1 MAEITDKDI
10 LANIANLLPSISELF
25 NNEIGFLISDKEKI
39 IKISKSKGGNIGGSY
54 TEGTP
59 LAHDIPAYLCQK
71 EGKLVEKDLSK
82 EYFGTSIKAAAVPIK
97 NASGKIIGSIAFGK
111 RDWGNDIKSHS
122 KKLDLSFTNILK
134 VIENLGEGVQT
145 ISDSSTRILAEV
157 EKTNEDMN
165 KTDEVLKFVENVA
178 KQTNL
183 LGLNAAIE
191 ASRAG
196 EMGKGFSV
204 VANEIRKLSTS
215 SSQSIKEINSVLG
228 ELKQSTQNIAT
239 GISDNDKMLHDQQ
252 DNIDKINS
260 SITDLNSIAA
270 LIKEI
275 GENV

>member
-1 MAEITDKDI
+1 VAEITDKDL

-39 IKISKSKGGNIGGSY
+39 IKISKSKGGNMGGNY

-59 LAHDIPAYLCQK
+59 LSHDIPAYLCQK
-71 EGKLVEKDLSK
+71 EDKLIEKDLPK
-82 EYFGTSIKAAAVPIK
+82 EYFGTSMKAAAVPIK
-97 NASGKIIGSIAFGK
+97 NASGNIIGSIAFGK
-111 RDWGNDIKSHS
+111 RDWGTDIKSHS
-122 KKLDLSFTNILK
+122 KQLDLSFTNILK

-145 ISDSSTRILAEV
+145 ISDSSTKILAEV

-215 SSQSIKEINSVLG
+215 SSQSIKEINNVLA

-252 DNIDKINS
+252 DNINKINS

>member
-1 MAEITDKDI
+1 M
-10 LANIANLLPSISELF
+10 S
-25 NNEIGFLISDKEKI
+25 
-39 IKISKSKGGNIGGSY
+39 
-54 TEGTP
+54 
-59 LAHDIPAYLCQK
+59 K
-71 EGKLVEKDLSK
+71 EGKLIEKNLSK
-82 EYFGTSIKAAAVPIK
+82 EYFGTSIKAAAVPIR
-97 NASGKIIGSIAFGK
+97 NASGKIIGSIALGK
-111 RDWGNDIKSHS
+111 RDWGNDIKAHS
-122 KKLDLSFTNILK
+122 KNLDVSFTNILK
-134 VIENLGEGVQT
+134 VIENLGQGVQT
-145 ISDSSTRILAEV
+145 ISDSSSKILIEV

-215 SSQSIKEINSVLG
+215 SSQSIKEINIVLG
-228 ELKQSTQNIAT
+228 ELKNSTQNIAI

-252 DNIDKINS
+252 DNINKINS
-260 SITDLNSIAA
+260 SITDLNSIAT